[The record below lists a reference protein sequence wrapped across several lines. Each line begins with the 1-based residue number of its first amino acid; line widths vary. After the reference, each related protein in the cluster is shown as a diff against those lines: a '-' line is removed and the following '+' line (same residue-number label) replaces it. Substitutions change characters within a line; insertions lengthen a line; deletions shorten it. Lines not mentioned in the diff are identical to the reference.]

1 MKKDVRFLGRL
12 VVTLTVLVP
21 LLALPGCALPGSEK
35 PALVIFA
42 GSASKPPLDELARAF
57 ESQRGV
63 GVEITYGGSGTV
75 LSQMMLAR
83 TGDLYIP
90 GSQDF
95 MDTAEAKGAVDPST
109 RKIIAYLVPAIAVPK
124 GNPKSILTLADLAGP
139 AYASASATRT
149 ASAWGC
155 SPWRSLTRP
164 G

>member
-1 MKKDVRFLGRL
+1 MRAARRGE
-12 VVTLTVLVP
+12 
-21 LLALPGCALPGSEK
+21 AHPGDFRRVGQQA
-35 PALVIFA
+35 
-42 GSASKPPLDELARAF
+42 PLDELARAF

-109 RKIIAYLVPAIAVPK
+109 RKIVAYLVPAIAVPK
-124 GNPKSILTLADLAGP
+124 GNPKNILTLAGPGAARPARRHRQPGQRLPGPLRHGDLRQGQAD
-139 AYASASATRT
+139 R
-149 ASAWGC
+149 
-155 SPWRSLTRP
+155 
-164 G
+164 